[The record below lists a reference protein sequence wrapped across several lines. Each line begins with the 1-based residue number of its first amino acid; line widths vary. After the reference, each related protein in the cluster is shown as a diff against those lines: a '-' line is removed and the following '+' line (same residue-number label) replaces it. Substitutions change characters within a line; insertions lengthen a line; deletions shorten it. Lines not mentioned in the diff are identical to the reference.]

1 MSPAAT
7 PPFVLRLGSCLDP
20 EGGLPSMPADSF
32 DVVITDPPYRNTPDF
47 GVGVL
52 EPAAINVLCRELAR
66 LTKRWVVVFTDVES
80 VGLWQSA
87 YLAAGLDYVRTGV
100 WTKPNAAPQRSGD
113 RPSCGFE
120 AIVFGHRPGRKCWNG
135 GGHTA
140 IWTFTVELSGR
151 VHPTQKPVAL
161 MERLV
166 SEFSNPGDLI
176 CDPFS
181 GAAST
186 GVAAIH
192 LGRRFM
198 GWELQEQFH
207 AAATARL
214 SVTREQVRLFEVPP
228 ANDVEQ
234 QWFVGLDPKTEV
246 A

>member
-1 MSPAAT
+1 VRRR
-7 PPFVLRLGSCLDP
+7 FELRLGSCLDAAM
-20 EGGLPSMPADSF
+20 GLPSVAADAF

-47 GVGVL
+47 GVGFLEADAIAVL
-52 EPAAINVLCRELAR
+52 ARELGR
-66 LTKRWVVVFTDVES
+66 VTKRWIAVFTDVES
-80 VGLWQSA
+80 VGLWQAA

-120 AIVFGHRPGRKCWNG
+120 AIVFGHRPGRKRWNG
-135 GGHTA
+135 GGHLA
-140 IWTFTVELSGR
+140 VWQFPVECVGR
-151 VHPTQKPVAL
+151 VHPTQKPLAL
-161 MERLV
+161 MQKLV
-166 SEFSNPGDLI
+166 EEFSDRGELV

-186 GVAAIH
+186 GVAA
-192 LGRRFM
+192 LRFGRLFV
-198 GWELQEQFH
+198 GWELQESFH

-214 SVTREQVRLFEVPP
+214 AAAREQIRLFEVPP

-234 QWFVGLDPKTEV
+234 QWFLGLEPNREV

>member
-1 MSPAAT
+1 MSESDPR
-7 PPFVLRLGSCLDP
+7 FELRLGDCLDP
-20 EGGLPSMPADSF
+20 ERGLPSVASDAF

-47 GVGVL
+47 GVGFLDQGAMVTL
-52 EPAAINVLCRELAR
+52 ARELAR
-66 LTKRWVVVFTDVES
+66 VTKRWIAVFTDVES
-80 VGLWQSA
+80 VGLWQEA

-120 AIVFGHRPGRKCWNG
+120 AIVFGHRPGRKRWNG
-135 GGHTA
+135 GGHLA
-140 IWTFTVELSGR
+140 VWQCPVESIGR
-151 VHPTQKPVAL
+151 VHPTQKPIAL
-161 MERLV
+161 MEKLV
-166 SEFSNPGDLI
+166 EEFSDHRELV

-186 GVAAIH
+186 GVAALH
-192 LGRRFM
+192 LGRHFA
-198 GWELQEQFH
+198 GWELQECFH

-214 SVTREQVRLFEVPP
+214 AGAREQVRLFEVPP

-234 QWFVGLDPKTEV
+234 QWFAGLQTKREV